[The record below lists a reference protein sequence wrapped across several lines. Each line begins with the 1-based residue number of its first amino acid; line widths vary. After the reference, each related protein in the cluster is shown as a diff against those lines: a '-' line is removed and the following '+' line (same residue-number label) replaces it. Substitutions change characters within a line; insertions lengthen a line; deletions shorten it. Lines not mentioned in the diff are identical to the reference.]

1 MLSVQSET
9 LRLRRTIVAES
20 WRGGP
25 TRGLRLWS
33 YSSLHCTVQWSVQS
47 VHHLNLPKSP
57 TNSPAFI
64 INRVRDSTWCL
75 SVCPSN
81 DSLESSEISNS
92 RKGLLHN
99 WIQLQILHWTST
111 YLEYLFPNTSFPK
124 PQQMQGRLIRH
135 NKWPLY
141 RTLHLILSAWRAS
154 ICEQTGLVFVSFV
167 NHF

>member
-1 MLSVQSET
+1 M
-9 LRLRRTIVAES
+9 
-20 WRGGP
+20 
-25 TRGLRLWS
+25 
-33 YSSLHCTVQWSVQS
+33 QWSV
-47 VHHLNLPKSP
+47 HLNLPKSP

-111 YLEYLFPNTSFPK
+111 YLEYLFPNISFPK

-135 NKWPLY
+135 NKWPYTVHYIYFCQLGEPLFAN
-141 RTLHLILSAWRAS
+141 RLVWSLRALSIISKSVTLILEWLMNCRLTWLARVA
-154 ICEQTGLVFVSFV
+154 IR
-167 NHF
+167 N